1 MRMQLTSLVTVRI
14 GLLLGALLVTFTAN
28 AQTEGLKIGVVNV
41 TRLLEQ
47 APQAQSAMA
56 ALQEEFAP
64 RQRELAASQRSLQE
78 KQETYER
85 DGAVMGETERL
96 NLERDITQEQRDM
109 TRNQNE
115 YIEDLNIRRN
125 EELSN
130 LQRSMLEEVQT
141 YARDAGYDLVV
152 ADVLF
157 YSSAIDI
164 TDDVLRGLEASFT
177 ADDGGS

>member
-1 MRMQLTSLVTVRI
+1 MRMQLTSLVTARI
-14 GLLLGALLVTFTAN
+14 GLLLGALLIAFAAN
-28 AQTEGLKIGVVNV
+28 AQTEGLRIGVVNV

-47 APQAQSAMA
+47 APQAQSAMG

-64 RQRELAASQRSLQE
+64 RQRELAALQQSLTE

-85 DGAVMGETERL
+85 DGAVMGESERL
-96 NLERDITQEQRDM
+96 NLEREIREEQRDM
-109 TRNQNE
+109 QREQNE

-130 LQRSMLEEVQT
+130 LQRSLLQEVQT

-152 ADVLF
+152 ADVLYF
-157 YSSAIDI
+157 SAAIDI
-164 TDDVLRGLEASFT
+164 TDEVLRGLEAAFA

>member
-1 MRMQLTSLVTVRI
+1 MQMTSLISARI
-14 GLLLGALLVTFTAN
+14 GLLLGALLIAFTAG

-47 APQAQSAMA
+47 APQAQSAMG

-64 RQRELAASQRSLQE
+64 RQRELAALQQSLQQ

-96 NLERDITQEQRDM
+96 NLEREIREGQRDL
-109 TRNQNE
+109 TREQNE

-125 EELSN
+125 EVLGQ
-130 LQRSMLEEVQT
+130 LQRSLLQEVQSFAST
-141 YARDAGYDLVV
+141 AGYDLVV
-152 ADVLF
+152 ADVLY
-157 YSSAIDI
+157 YSNAVDI
-164 TDDVLRGLEASFT
+164 TDEVLGGLQASFS
-177 ADDGGS
+177 DDGGS